1 MRPGR
6 DFGRRLPPLKALRV
20 FEAAA
25 RHLSF
30 TRAAEELHVTQAAVS
45 HQVKALEDYLGMP
58 LFRRRNR
65 ALRLTAPGQDYL
77 PAVRRAFEVLRDA
90 TERLLQSRGRETL
103 TVSVLPSFAARW
115 LVPRLGRFVHA
126 NPDIDLRVAPSEQ
139 LADFE
144 RDGVDVGIR
153 YGLGRYPGLRADR
166 LLSEDIFPVC
176 SPALQRGDKPL
187 QRPADLCHHVLLHDD
202 DHGDWRTWLLAAG
215 VDTVDPG
222 RGPVF
227 TDSSMLIQAAIAGQG
242 IALARGVLV
251 RDELAAGR
259 LVQPFTLSLPTDY
272 AYYIVCPAAAA
283 ERPALARFRQWL
295 LGEAQAAAAPSAEA
309 GIRQSLAE

>member
-1 MRPGR
+1 MRPPR
-6 DFGRRLPPLKALRV
+6 DFGRRLPPLKALHV

-45 HQVKALEDYLGMP
+45 HQVKALEDYLGTP

-65 ALRLTAPGQDYL
+65 TLLLTAPGQDYL
-77 PAVRRAFEVLRDA
+77 PAVQRGFEVLRDA
-90 TERLLQSRGRETL
+90 TERLLQSQGRETL

-126 NPDIDLRVAPSEQ
+126 NPDVDLRVAPSEQ

-153 YGLGRYPGLRADR
+153 YGLGRYRGLRADR

-176 SPALQRGDKPL
+176 SPALQRSDNALRK
-187 QRPADLCHHVLLHDD
+187 PADLCHHVLLHDD

-215 VDTVDPG
+215 VDKVDPG

-242 IALARGVLV
+242 VALARGVLV

-259 LVQPFTLSLPTDY
+259 LVRPFTLSLPTDY
-272 AYYIVCPAAAA
+272 AYYIVCPATAAA
-283 ERPALARFRQWL
+283 RPAVARFRQWL
-295 LGEAQAAAAPSAEA
+295 LGEAQAAAPPSDDV
-309 GIRQSLAE
+309 RVNRSSTQ